1 MSEWRNIYGA
11 KCGNTIDLYISFSMF
26 GGGLVCMKWIKFLFF
41 ITFIQCG
48 ISSSHALA
56 LYPLSS
62 SPYTGGLKTIEKKK
76 VIRVLVAVDLGF
88 YYIEDGQPKGILAEL
103 LYHMEQY
110 FKKNKVK
117 ISIQI
122 IPVNRDELIPYLIE
136 GYGDVIVANLTVTET
151 RQKEISFTQPILKDI
166 SEYVINNIS
175 SPPIDSLKNLSGQRI
190 WVRKSSSYYS
200 SLLKVNKA
208 LEKEKLPPVIIELV
222 DETIQDFEIVE
233 MVNLGLINATVL
245 DSHKTKI
252 WQSKMQDIQI
262 NRAYPIREDSEIAWA
277 IRKKSPDLLAL
288 MDKYIKTVKSGTLL
302 GNIIHDRYLKRQKWL
317 NKFLSPE
324 KMDKVRALSDT
335 FYKYSTEYDMN
346 YLMTIAQGYQE
357 SGLDQSKISHK
368 GAVGIMQVLPS
379 TAKDRVVNISDIYNA
394 KNNIHAGIKYMA
406 YLRNR
411 YFSSSGI
418 DYDNQIYLSLAAYNA
433 GPGNMRKMR
442 RYAERNGYDPDV
454 WFNNVEIVTRR
465 YIGLEPVKYVRNI
478 ARYYII
484 YKQLAKLNKQRQE
497 LEKPFQPPLKYNP
510 ISLF

>member
-1 MSEWRNIYGA
+1 
-11 KCGNTIDLYISFSMF
+11 
-26 GGGLVCMKWIKFLFF
+26 MKWFKFIFF
-41 ITFIQCG
+41 IIFLQWG
-48 ISSSHALA
+48 ISPSHALA
-56 LYPLSS
+56 LYPLSTT
-62 SPYTGGLKTIEKKK
+62 PYTGGLKTIEKKK

-103 LYHMEQY
+103 LYHMEKY

-117 ISIQI
+117 INIQI
-122 IPVNRDELIPYLIE
+122 IPVNRDELIPYLME
-136 GYGDVIVANLTVTET
+136 GYGDVIVANLTVTDS
-151 RQKEISFTQPILKDI
+151 RKKEISFTHPILKDI
-166 SEYVINNIS
+166 SEFVINNIS
-175 SPPIDSLKNLSGQRI
+175 SPPINSLEDLSGQRI

-208 LEKEKLPPVIIELV
+208 LKKENLPEAIIEV
-222 DETIQDFEIVE
+222 IDETIQDFEVVE

-252 WQSKMQDIQI
+252 WQSKMQNIQI
-262 NRAYPIREDSEIAWA
+262 NRDYPIREDSEIAWA
-277 IRKKSPDLLAL
+277 IRKKSPKLLVL
-288 MDKYIKTVKSGTLL
+288 MNKYIKTVKSGTLL
-302 GNIIHDRYLKRQKWL
+302 GNIIHDRYLEKQKWL

-335 FYKYSTEYDMN
+335 FYEYSTQYDMN

-357 SGLDQSKISHK
+357 SGLDQSKISNK

-379 TAKDRVVNISDIYNA
+379 TAKDRAVNITDIYNA
-394 KNNIHAGIKYMA
+394 RNNIHAGIKYMA
-406 YLRNR
+406 YLRKHF
-411 YFSSSGI
+411 FSGSGI
-418 DYDNQIYLSLAAYNA
+418 DHDNQVYLSLAAYNA

-442 RYAERNGYDPDV
+442 RYAERGGYDPDV

-484 YKQLAKLNKQRQE
+484 YKQLAELNEQRQE
-497 LEKPFQPPLKYNP
+497 IEKPFQPPLKYDP

>member
-1 MSEWRNIYGA
+1 MVY
-11 KCGNTIDLYISFSMF
+11 
-26 GGGLVCMKWIKFLFF
+26 GGLICMKWFNFLFF
-41 ITFIQCG
+41 IIFFQWAIAP
-48 ISSSHALA
+48 SHALT

-62 SPYTGGLKTIEKKK
+62 SPYTGGLKVMEEKK

-103 LYHMEQY
+103 LYHMEEY
-110 FKKNKVK
+110 FKKNKIK

-122 IPVNRDELIPYLIE
+122 IPVNRNELIPYLLE
-136 GYGDVIVANLTVTET
+136 GYGDVIVANLTVTES
-151 RQKEISFTQPILKDI
+151 REKEISFTHPIIKNI
-166 SEYVINNIS
+166 SEFVINNMS
-175 SPPIDSLKNLSGQRI
+175 NPPIKSLKDLSAQRI

-208 LEKEKLPPVIIELV
+208 LEKEKLPPAIIELV

-252 WQSKMQDIQI
+252 WRTKMQNIQI
-262 NRAYPIREDSEIAWA
+262 NQAYPIRENSEIAWA
-277 IRKKSPDLLAL
+277 IRKKSPELLAL
-288 MDKYIKTVKSGTLL
+288 MDKYIKTIKSGTLL

-324 KMDKVRALSDT
+324 KMDKVRALSKT
-335 FYKYSTEYDMN
+335 FYEYSAEYDMN
-346 YLMTIAQGYQE
+346 YLMSIAQGYQE
-357 SGLDQSKISHK
+357 SGLDQSKVSHK

-379 TAKDRVVNISDIYNA
+379 TAKDRAVNITDIYNV

-465 YIGLEPVKYVRNI
+465 YIGLEPVNYVRNI
-478 ARYYII
+478 TRYYII
-484 YKQLAKLNKQRQE
+484 YKQLAKLNDQRKAIEQ
-497 LEKPFQPPLKYNP
+497 PFQPPLKYNP